1 MAYTNTH
8 KHGQYM
14 TIWEWWI
21 LFLYQHDWT
30 APVFWGSH
38 HIIILTHQVE
48 TVTPVK
54 QIPEHCHDFTG
65 HITMK
70 QKWSKTKIGIFPVCF
85 FPGFMGGHSP
95 TQGPSL
101 RSPTSLWPRL
111 FQRQMPCHL
120 SAVERRLCE
129 NVRWHS
135 LWYCGWKKSCTSW

>member
-1 MAYTNTH
+1 MAYTTTH

-38 HIIILTHQVE
+38 HIHHSDPPGGNCDSREADTPTLPWLYWTHHNE
-48 TVTPVK
+48 TKMVK
-54 QIPEHCHDFTG
+54 NQDWNLP
-65 HITMK
+65 
-70 QKWSKTKIGIFPVCF
+70 SF